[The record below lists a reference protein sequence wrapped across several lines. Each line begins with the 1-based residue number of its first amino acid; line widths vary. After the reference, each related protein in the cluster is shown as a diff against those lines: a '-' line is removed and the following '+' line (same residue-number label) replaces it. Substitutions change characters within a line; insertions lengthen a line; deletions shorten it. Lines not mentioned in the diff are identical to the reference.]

1 MPENNRIDL
10 IELPAADPAAVRAA
24 QSFYECA
31 FGWSFATYGDAY
43 VDTSGSGLTLG
54 INGFA
59 DATQQRMPLTVL
71 YVEDL
76 EAARAAVTAAGGE
89 IRHDIYSFPGGRR
102 FHFLDPAGNELAAWS
117 EDPDASH
124 GETV

>member
-1 MPENNRIDL
+1 MPEHNRIDL

-24 QSFYECA
+24 RSFYESA
-31 FGWSFATYGDAY
+31 FGWRFVDYGDAY
-43 VDTSGSGLTLG
+43 VDTAGSGLTLG
-54 INGFA
+54 VNGFA
-59 DATQQRMPLTVL
+59 DETQPRMPLTVL

-76 EAARAAVTAAGGE
+76 EAARAAVTAAGGA
-89 IRHDIYSFPGGRR
+89 IRHDIYAFPGGRR
-102 FHFLDPAGNELAAWS
+102 FHFVDPAGNELAAWS